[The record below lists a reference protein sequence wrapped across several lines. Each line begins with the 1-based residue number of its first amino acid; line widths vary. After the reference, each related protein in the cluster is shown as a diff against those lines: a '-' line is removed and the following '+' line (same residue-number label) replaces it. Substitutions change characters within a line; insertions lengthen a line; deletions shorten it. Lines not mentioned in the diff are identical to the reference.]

1 MWKMKRRG
9 FIRTLSYMTAALAVM
24 LGFTIEAYN
33 GQRRLE
39 AEKQE
44 LYRRSLQDSADLV
57 RNISVTLGKG
67 ADAGRGVLSRRL
79 TAALIRDA
87 GAAKAA
93 LSSLPLT
100 DGERMAANKLLTQ
113 VSDYSASLER
123 AGENLTARQRDTLL
137 DLREYV
143 LVLENELSERLN
155 GASDGSWTG
164 ADVPAGEATALEESF
179 TDYPS
184 MIYDGPFSDHMLER
198 EPLLTQ
204 DLLEISPDEA
214 LRTAAMMLLVDEG
227 FLTRG
232 TDEASRMPSYT
243 FTLGEN
249 LSAAVTKAG
258 GLPVYMADGRPVGEE
273 AVSEE
278 DARGEALLYL
288 AYLGLP
294 ELEETAALRQ
304 DGILRLQYAC
314 VQDGVVCYPDQVKVG
329 IALDTGEVVF
339 FDAREYIMNHHER
352 SLPAVNM
359 EASAA
364 RDEVSSFLDVRHVRQ
379 VLIPTSGGGEAFCHE
394 FYGVDADGRE
404 MLCYVNALT
413 GAQEELL
420 ELVRTDE
427 GVLTR

>member
-1 MWKMKRRG
+1 MWKMTKRG

-24 LGFTIEAYN
+24 LGFTIEAYD

-39 AEKQE
+39 AEKQD

-57 RNISVTLGKG
+57 RDISVTLGKG

-79 TAALIRDA
+79 TASLIRDT

-123 AGENLTARQRDTLL
+123 AGEGLTARQRDTLL
-137 DLREYV
+137 ELREYV
-143 LVLENELSERLN
+143 LLLEKELSSRLS
-155 GASDGSWTG
+155 GAAEGSWTG
-164 ADVPAGEATALEESF
+164 DVPAGEATALEQGF

-198 EPLLTQ
+198 EPFLTQ
-204 DLLEISPDEA
+204 DLLVISPDDA
-214 LRTAAMMLLVDEG
+214 LRTAAAMLLVDEG
-227 FLTRG
+227 LLTQG

-258 GLPVYMADGRPVGEE
+258 GLPVYMVDGRPVGEVT
-273 AVSEE
+273 VSEE
-278 DARGEALLYL
+278 DARAEALLYL
-288 AYLGLP
+288 AYLGLTG
-294 ELEETAALRQ
+294 LEETAAQRQ
-304 DGILRLQYAC
+304 DGILRLQYAH
-314 VQDGVVCYPDQVKVG
+314 VQDDTVCYPDQVKVG
-329 IALDTGEVVF
+329 VALDTGEIVF

-352 SLPAVNM
+352 TLPAVNV

-364 RDEVSSFLDVRHVRQ
+364 RNEVSSFLDVRNVRQ